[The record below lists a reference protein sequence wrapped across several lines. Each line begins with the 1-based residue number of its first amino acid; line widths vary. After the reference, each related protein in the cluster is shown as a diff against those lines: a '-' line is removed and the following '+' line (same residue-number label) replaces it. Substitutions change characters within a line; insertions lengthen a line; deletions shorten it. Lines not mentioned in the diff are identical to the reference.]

1 MTHDLRYQ
9 IEDMTRTLALLQ
21 EARRLNGN
29 RGYDCPIRQALL
41 RLEELRKR
49 AAGGLTVSTI

>member
-1 MTHDLRYQ
+1 MTHDLKYQ
-9 IEDMTRTLALLQ
+9 IEDMTRTVALLQ

-29 RGYDCPIRQALL
+29 RGYGSPIRQALF

-49 AAGGLTVSTI
+49 AAGGLTVL